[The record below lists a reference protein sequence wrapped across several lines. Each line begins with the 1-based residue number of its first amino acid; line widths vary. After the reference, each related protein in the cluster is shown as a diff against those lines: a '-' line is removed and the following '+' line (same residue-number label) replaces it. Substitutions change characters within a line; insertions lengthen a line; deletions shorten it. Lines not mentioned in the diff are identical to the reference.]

1 MMRACAHMFQSRT
14 PYPPV
19 LEIASLCAL
28 DYHYHGRI
36 ARMRCDPAISGREML
51 MRTRRHPSSIALA
64 LAPLI
69 ALVFGALNPVAAQQP
84 APTATLSPV
93 TAAPTAASPTPTA
106 APLAPT
112 MAPPTVIATPG
123 PLPTPTPTIVDLF
136 IELIFGK
143 DRAAILSE
151 LWQRLWWMAVLA
163 GVLVVAI
170 PFVWKPAG
178 EWIQES
184 IKALLKRAQDKQQA
198 REDKRKRQE
207 ELQQS
212 TKVYLDGLRKELE
225 LTEVIP
231 IPNAYAAIATRDYV
245 PLQVARPGSTVG
257 EAVFAALGAD
267 QSPHGLLLVGA
278 AGSGKSHTLRYT
290 ALRLAEAWP
299 RLPGDVA
306 ATLGLQTGASLLP
319 VYVRLQDLPRC
330 QQKLREQHKKEP
342 ALLQTI
348 DYHLHCRLA
357 GEGMSIVEDFI
368 SAHVSAKNERCLF
381 LFDGLDEIDDTHQRH
396 TVQGQIVRLLR
407 DEPGHVY
414 VVTARPLADQTLV
427 GSGFTQ
433 RQLLPLQPDQMQRI
447 LFYWYRAE
455 CGATPTAEDEI
466 RANQA
471 ATGLLRMLQS
481 DADLEPMAANPLFL
495 TAMARM
501 ATTGVRL
508 PAARVQKYDRL
519 IDLLLEWRRNRM
531 SKADTDNLFPV
542 DHRVALDELSRFAAC
557 MLLTGRTDLSIE
569 AYSEGPCV
577 AQLPKRAEGTTAPGA
592 DNLER
597 LFRSIVRHTG
607 LLHEEADRYRFSFTF
622 RDYLAACFLARWP
635 DGTQPDVTQ
644 RFLNHYHE
652 PGWRTPIVLS
662 TGYWAHKLLSF
673 EPPKKLIAALLDRDR
688 DPEAHLLAAEA
699 LGEAVSAGI
708 VPDLERLRRRTVEQ
722 LHILKDQPQYT
733 ERAHRLL
740 QRLELPNR
748 GMYEP

>member
-1 MMRACAHMFQSRT
+1 MRIKRHS
-14 PYPPV
+14 
-19 LEIASLCAL
+19 ASILL
-28 DYHYHGRI
+28 
-36 ARMRCDPAISGREML
+36 
-51 MRTRRHPSSIALA
+51 ALA
-64 LAPLI
+64 LPV

-84 APTATLSPV
+84 APTAILPPA
-93 TAAPTAASPTPTA
+93 TAAPTAAPPTPTA
-106 APLAPT
+106 APPTPTTAPPAPT
-112 MAPPTVIATPG
+112 SAPPTVIATPG
-123 PLPTPTPTIVDLF
+123 PLPTPTPTTGDLF

-143 DRAAILSE
+143 DRAAILRE
-151 LWQRLWWMAVLA
+151 LWQRLWWLAVLA
-163 GVLVVAI
+163 GVLVVAF

-178 EWIQES
+178 EWVQEG
-184 IKALLKRAQDKQQA
+184 IKALLKQAQDKQQA
-198 REDKRKRQE
+198 QEDKRKRQE

-267 QSPHGLLLVGA
+267 QSPRGLLLVGA

-306 ATLGLQTGASLLP
+306 ATLGLRTGASLLP

-330 QQKLREQHKKEP
+330 QQKLREQHEKEP
-342 ALLQTI
+342 ALLQII

-357 GEGMSIVEDFI
+357 REGVSIVEDFI
-368 SAHVSAKNERCLF
+368 SSHVASKKERCLF

-396 TVQGQIVRLLR
+396 TVQGQIARLLR
-407 DEPGHVY
+407 DEPDHVY

-427 GSGFTQ
+427 SSGFTQ

-447 LFYWYRAE
+447 LFHWYRAE
-455 CGATPTAEDEI
+455 CGATPTAEDEA
-466 RANQA
+466 RANQE
-471 ATGLLRMLQS
+471 ATGLLRVLRS
-481 DADLEPMAANPLFL
+481 DTDLEPMTVNPLFL

-501 ATTGVRL
+501 ATTGVGL

-577 AQLPKRAEGTTAPGA
+577 AQIPKRAEGATAPGVS
-592 DNLER
+592 DLER

-622 RDYLAACFLARWP
+622 RDYLAARSLARW
-635 DGTQPDVTQ
+635 PDVTQ
-644 RFLNHYHE
+644 RFLEHYAK

-673 EPPKKLIAALLDRDR
+673 EPPKKLIAALLDPDR